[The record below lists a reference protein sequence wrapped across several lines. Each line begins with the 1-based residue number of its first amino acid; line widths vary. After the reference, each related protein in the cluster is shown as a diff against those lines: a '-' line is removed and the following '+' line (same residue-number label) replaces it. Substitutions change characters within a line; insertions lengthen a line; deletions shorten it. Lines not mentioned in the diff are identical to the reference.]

1 MDLYQH
7 CDFFYKSFS
16 LKCVPFEIDYSHVE
30 AKKTNSHIVTRRIKQ
45 YNCIMNTLLQFM
57 FYAVVARQLNEA
69 KTYFSKLSQQIF
81 SDHLFLK
88 YPGVF
93 RLFRTFPFPAN
104 LVFRLRKVIELLTEK
119 YRKTERSSVW
129 ISDTC
134 RC

>member
-1 MDLYQH
+1 
-7 CDFFYKSFS
+7 
-16 LKCVPFEIDYSHVE
+16 
-30 AKKTNSHIVTRRIKQ
+30 
-45 YNCIMNTLLQFM
+45 M
-57 FYAVVARQLNEA
+57 FYAAVARQLNEA

-81 SDHLFLK
+81 PDHLFLN

-93 RLFRTFPFPAN
+93 RFLRNFPFAAN